1 MADKN
6 KALEQI
12 YDTIKELYGDSLA
25 VEIIVNCDGIRVAT
39 TETPFTKGCS
49 MRTIN
54 GNWVTRKD
62 HDND

>member
-6 KALEQI
+6 EVLEQI
-12 YDTIKELYGDSLA
+12 YNTIKKLYGDCLT

-54 GNWVTRKD
+54 GNWVTRRN
-62 HDND
+62 ND

>member
-1 MADKN
+1 MADKCEV
-6 KALEQI
+6 LEQI
-12 YDTIKELYGDSLA
+12 YNAIKELYGDCLA

-54 GNWVTRKD
+54 GNWVTKN
-62 HDND
+62 ND